1 MEDSQSSRCTQ
12 TAWQASGRS
21 LRTTA
26 QGGFLEEGVG
36 AGLDVKGDPRGRA
49 EQLCWRRAH
58 PALLCTGFS
67 RCLLGAGDKMAQ
79 ETSGFPVLPE
89 DRWVEACVHACGLRR
104 VCVWGVCAYACAVW
118 SHCIRLC
125 TWICSVCSHALFS
138 GSLSVCAG
146 PGKELAPT
154 QDLSQESHGP
164 GTLLLCG
171 HPHPTLRTVFLWP
184 LGPVATS
191 APTHL
196 LPREPTCIL
205 FSA

>member
-12 TAWQASGRS
+12 TAWRASGRS
-21 LRTTA
+21 LRTTV

-125 TWICSVCSHALFS
+125 
-138 GSLSVCAG
+138 GVCAHG
-146 PGKELAPT
+146 YAVCAHTRCSLA
-154 QDLSQESHGP
+154 
-164 GTLLLCG
+164 LCLCVQVPERNL
-171 HPHPTLRTVFLWP
+171 HPLRT
-184 LGPVATS
+184 
-191 APTHL
+191 
-196 LPREPTCIL
+196 
-205 FSA
+205 